1 MANVASVTDATFA
14 AEVEQSD
21 KLTVVDFT
29 ASWCGPCRIIAP
41 ILEQIAE
48 QHADN
53 VKVVKLD
60 VDENQQTTS
69 RYGVRSMPTLMF
81 FKGGQAVGQIA
92 GAVPRQHIE
101 QAIAQLS

>member
-1 MANVASVTDATFA
+1 MANVASVTDASFA

-81 FKGGQAVGQIA
+81 FKGGQAVGQIV